1 MLSSKLM
8 LYKLV
13 RFQQEVSTVL
23 FVDKG
28 DPPFMIACFF
38 HRIYGTQKNISLLT
52 LVELLYELFFF
63 FLDSQTKTL
72 TKGY

>member
-13 RFQQEVSTVL
+13 GFRQEVSTVL
-23 FVDKG
+23 FLEKG

-52 LVELLYELFFF
+52 LAELLYELFF